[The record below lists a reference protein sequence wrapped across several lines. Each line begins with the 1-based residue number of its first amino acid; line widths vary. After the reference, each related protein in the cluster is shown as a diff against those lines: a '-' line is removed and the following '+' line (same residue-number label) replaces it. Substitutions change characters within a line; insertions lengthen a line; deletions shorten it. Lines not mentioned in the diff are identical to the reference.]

1 MTGNILKRKNITVP
15 SGSTSMLF
23 DIGED
28 YVSGSFWVF
37 EISPDGTTVTR
48 SVTAE
53 TGTYIKLD
61 PAPAPGQKLN
71 IIYEV
76 EQLSSNG
83 GMTEYDYARLEK
95 IAKILQDQADSL
107 KKLKEA
113 VDQRITK
120 KEMLRWQDQ
129 VKELIDQVNTTATLQ
144 KL

>member
-1 MTGNILKRKNITVP
+1 MITKRKVITVP
-15 SGSTSMLF
+15 TSNTNVLF
-23 DIGED
+23 DLGED
-28 YVSGSFWVF
+28 FVSGSFWVF
-37 EISPDGTTVTR
+37 EVDVAGQSKVRMVEQEVGTF
-48 SVTAE
+48 
-53 TGTYIKLD
+53 IKLN
-61 PAPAPGQKLN
+61 PAPAGDTKLH
-71 IIYEV
+71 IMYEV
-76 EQLSSNG
+76 EPLSQQGNL
-83 GMTEYDYARLEK
+83 TDYDYARLEK